1 MNTYELFKKL
11 IEDDMLN
18 LEAILIKY
26 YKKININEKDIIVLS
41 MLSRQEGKK
50 SHLFNPISMSGKIG
64 LDKEAFYNSLNSL
77 QEKGYLYISNKIN
90 PKTNKL
96 SEYFSLD
103 NLYKRIVDIYLEAF
117 NKERSKERE
126 TFEES
131 IANLYEELFFNQ
143 MSPLEA
149 ELVVKWANDRQ
160 FTLEEIKAEM
170 LNASKIGKNNLKYVD
185 QKLIKRLIVE
195 KQNKKYNESKSI
207 IESFK
212 DQWKK

>member
-195 KQNKKYNESKSI
+195 KQNKEYNESKSI

>member
-96 SEYFSLD
+96 TEYFSLD

-195 KQNKKYNESKSI
+195 KQNKEYNESKSI